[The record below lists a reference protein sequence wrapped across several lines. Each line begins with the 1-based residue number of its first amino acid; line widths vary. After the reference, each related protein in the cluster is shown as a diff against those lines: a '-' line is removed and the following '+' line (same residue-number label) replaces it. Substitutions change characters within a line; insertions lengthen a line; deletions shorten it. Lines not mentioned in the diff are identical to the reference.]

1 MKNTIRTAFSAL
13 QLAGAFTLVATVAA
27 NAESATKQ
35 CSDDWKTA
43 KAANTT
49 IGQTWQEFLKA
60 CRERLAAPPQPV
72 ASPPSPAPSQQP
84 GMAQTTPKLMLSPGQ
99 YLDNANGDVYQYV
112 ATPGITWQQALIR
125 AAEKS
130 INGFSGYLAIIT
142 SQAELEFI
150 ENNVI
155 PGGTDTPNVYIGGR
169 QVGPGKWAWVAGPEA
184 GSVFWDKGPVGAF
197 APWDPVYSLSR
208 GAPASPNSASMPYVY
223 LNSWYRP
230 YFTSSWGSALSSVNA
245 GGNSGYVVE
254 YSGLAGIGPPTA
266 ASAGASG
273 PQPQLQPT
281 ASADSTNAPASSGTS
296 AGQTEETKVE
306 QKPPHSTPVASPAF
320 PFSPPGRRVAL
331 IVANGAYREA
341 PLANPTVDADIVAGS
356 LEKIGFLV
364 TVKKDLDL
372 DGFEQA
378 ILEFG
383 ETTRGAEIA
392 LFYFA
397 GHGFSV
403 AAGGRQQNLLMATS
417 ANFLPRRHW
426 LCREAG
432 SRLNTSRRQSSAAR
446 ERR

>member
-184 GSVFWDKGPVGAF
+184 GSVGTRD
-197 APWDPVYSLSR
+197 R
-208 GAPASPNSASMPYVY
+208 
-223 LNSWYRP
+223 
-230 YFTSSWGSALSSVNA
+230 SALS
-245 GGNSGYVVE
+245 
-254 YSGLAGIGPPTA
+254 PPGTQFIRSQGVRLPRQTA
-266 ASAGASG
+266 RAC
-273 PQPQLQPT
+273 PT
-281 ASADSTNAPASSGTS
+281 FI
-296 AGQTEETKVE
+296 
-306 QKPPHSTPVASPAF
+306 STPGTGLISLRLGA
-320 PFSPPGRRVAL
+320 RR
-331 IVANGAYREA
+331 
-341 PLANPTVDADIVAGS
+341 
-356 LEKIGFLV
+356 
-364 TVKKDLDL
+364 
-372 DGFEQA
+372 
-378 ILEFG
+378 
-383 ETTRGAEIA
+383 
-392 LFYFA
+392 
-397 GHGFSV
+397 
-403 AAGGRQQNLLMATS
+403 
-417 ANFLPRRHW
+417 
-426 LCREAG
+426 
-432 SRLNTSRRQSSAAR
+432 
-446 ERR
+446 